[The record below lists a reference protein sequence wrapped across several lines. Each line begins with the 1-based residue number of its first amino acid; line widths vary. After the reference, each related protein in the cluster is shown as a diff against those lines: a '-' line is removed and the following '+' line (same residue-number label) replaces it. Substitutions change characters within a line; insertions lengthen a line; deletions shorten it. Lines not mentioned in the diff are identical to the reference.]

1 MVFFI
6 NNFKMFSG
14 VFPWLLTSL
23 NVKLATDL
31 PYMSVGNCR
40 LLLNNCQRGLIA
52 YLIIQLWG
60 EAKKLK
66 LKSSAFTSII
76 FSFHQSGS
84 FFLLRKL
91 LFSINSW
98 TWSEFPF
105 HFGAHLLCQV
115 RDISPLGNV
124 QETQERKQIT
134 IYSQWKLLSGK
145 QQPNESHSII

>member
-1 MVFFI
+1 MAVNIFECQ
-6 NNFKMFSG
+6 KPAS
-14 VFPWLLTSL
+14 
-23 NVKLATDL
+23 DL
-31 PYMSVGNCR
+31 PFMSVGNCR
-40 LLLNNCQRGLIA
+40 LVLNNWFIA

-60 EAKKLK
+60 EATKLK

-76 FSFHQSGS
+76 FSSHQSGS

-91 LFSINSW
+91 LFSINTW

-105 HFGAHLLCQV
+105 HFGVHFLCQV

-124 QETQERKQIT
+124 QENQERKQIT
-134 IYSQWKLLSGK
+134 IYSQWKLLPGK